1 METFMRKYI
10 FALFFATLVFTGAHA
25 DPVMVQPQTAAFGPQ
40 SPRAG
45 AQSPRALQ
53 PQQVSNAAAAKSG
66 VATMAQP
73 TATPSRAVTSRAV
86 NARTDTSQSRAVV
99 ARTAAPAMTARTVR
113 SRVAAVPANA
123 QSASRVSLTGTPMT
137 AGTGLYGRATTLSY
151 MSSAYT
157 TYSNIIDPMTG
168 LISAESYNNCM
179 QSYYTCMDE
188 ICTARSPGQRRC
200 ACAGRVKTFA
210 GLENTLQSAREDLLK
225 VSGELTLLIANKGE
239 VVNAAFTLTDAEKTM
254 NCVSWNDMMSSGG
267 DKNKWCYDH
276 LIGSCTK
283 TTDSSGKD
291 VYTCGSGCAVP
302 SYCSDGSIGLGSNW
316 MNVLNGSSSDII
328 ASLRAYADAA
338 KNANV
343 ILTNN
348 NNALTSAFQTVQDIV
363 SSYNT
368 GTNIF
373 GTTAISPDTLAETWG
388 YNLFAYAHNNVCSRV
403 LDACFNGIFETCGND
418 CKGGVVSSNG
428 QKQCNL
434 NSQISVINGGQDLNF
449 RIQGNNAT
457 YTGAAGAACFGYANT
472 TGDPYGTLRG
482 PVADARRS
490 ILQKYALDAN
500 ADCDVYGEDLKNQAQ
515 NIQYQKIAATQLLQQ
530 KRLEFA
536 NAKTTANTANSLA
549 AKDNY
554 SKCLSEILDCY
565 NTQDTA
571 NPSWSPSRI
580 KSYCQQIANIP
591 SCYETMICNPAGSP
605 IATIIDV
612 PDSTTCINS
621 QDVTKNTCRNV
632 VTISEILSG
641 AAPTPSTPTWSDAST
656 GNSAAFREY
665 CLQQTIGTDE
675 GNVRNWTRSPICPQ
689 NSSPRGGCTPGSQDI
704 GSARM
709 CASVAGCVC
718 NNVGALVNN
727 ICPEQ

>member
-1 METFMRKYI
+1 MRKYI
-10 FALFFATLVFTGAHA
+10 FALFFATLAFAGAHA
-25 DPVMVQPQTAAFGPQ
+25 DPVMVQPQAAAWGPQ

-53 PQQVSNAAAAKSG
+53 SQQVPNAAAAKTG
-66 VATMAQP
+66 TAALTNAP
-73 TATPSRAVTSRAV
+73 ATPSRAVATRAAPARA
-86 NARTDTSQSRAVV
+86 NATPSRAVV
-99 ARTAAPAMTARTVR
+99 ARTAAPATAARTVR

-123 QSASRVSLTGTPMT
+123 QSASRISLTGTPMQ
-137 AGTGLYGRATTLSY
+137 AGTGLYGRATQLSY
-151 MSSAYT
+151 MSGAYA

-254 NCVSWNDMMSSGG
+254 NCVSWNDMLAGGG
-267 DKNKWCYDH
+267 DKYKWCYDH
-276 LIGSCTK
+276 MIGSCTK
-283 TTDSSGKD
+283 STDSAGKD
-291 VYTCGSGCAVP
+291 VFTCSSGCEVP
-302 SYCSDGSIGLGSNW
+302 KYCSDGSIGLGSNW

-338 KNANV
+338 SSANV

-348 NNALTSAFQTVQDIV
+348 NNALSSAFQTVQDIV

-373 GTTAISPDTLAETWG
+373 GATVISPDTLAETWG
-388 YNLFAYAHNNVCSRV
+388 YDLFAYAHNNVCNRV
-403 LDACFNGIFETCGND
+403 LDACFNGIFETCGSD
-418 CKGGVVSSNG
+418 CKGGVISSNG

-457 YTGAAGAACFGYANT
+457 YTGAAGAACFGYSNT
-472 TGDPYGTLRG
+472 AGDPYGTLRG

-490 ILQKYALDAN
+490 ILQKYALDSN
-500 ADCDVYGEDLKNQAQ
+500 ADCDVYGEELKTQAQ

-536 NAKTTANTANSLA
+536 NAKTAANMANSLA

-571 NPSWSPSRI
+571 NPSWSPSRV

-612 PDSTTCINS
+612 PDSTACINS

-641 AAPTPSTPTWSDAST
+641 AAAKGVAPTWGDGATGDSAS
-656 GNSAAFREY
+656 FREY
-665 CLQQTIGTDE
+665 CLVQTIGTEE
-675 GNVRNWTRSPICPQ
+675 GNVRNWTRAPICPQ
-689 NSSPRGGCTPGSQDI
+689 NASPRGGCVPGQQDV
-704 GSARM
+704 GSART
-709 CASVAGCVC
+709 CASVPGCVC
-718 NNVGALVNN
+718 NNIGPLVNN
-727 ICPEQ
+727 VCPEL